1 MIKSSVSCPVP
12 DEQQPVNEYEQ
23 LKISWL
29 YRDCFFGRR
38 KYLSTIF
45 WVYGLS
51 WVIAGPIAS
60 TSFPPHKH
68 FLQFLLAGAAGACVG
83 VLLLLVR
90 LYLGWSYISE
100 RLSSQTVFYE
110 ESGWYDGQLWDKPE
124 EVLARDRLIV
134 SYEIKP
140 ILNRLQMTFA
150 GLFGFLLVGAIT
162 WQFL

>member
-1 MIKSSVSCPVP
+1 
-12 DEQQPVNEYEQ
+12 
-23 LKISWL
+23 
-29 YRDCFFGRR
+29 
-38 KYLSTIF
+38 
-45 WVYGLS
+45 
-51 WVIAGPIAS
+51 
-60 TSFPPHKH
+60 
-68 FLQFLLAGAAGACVG
+68 LQFLLAGAAGACVG